1 MWGIL
6 TPCPICDL
14 LDLFDRLSLSGPLD
28 RIKGTGAAPILD
40 IDGLPVFTV
49 TCDSGPLKG
58 RPTPSPTSAG
68 R

>member
-49 TCDSGPLKG
+49 TCDSG
-58 RPTPSPTSAG
+58 R
-68 R
+68 